1 MDEEKIYFLALSYNF
16 ELANNQNIGK
26 LYKKLKSFKK
36 IFYANEDKLK
46 VKKDWEKEYGNL
58 KKLNGDILLP
68 TDNKFPKILNNL
80 KEVCLGLFIF
90 KNNQTDILDNLNDD
104 RIIKIA
110 IVGTRKSS
118 SLGKQTAFNFSKQL
132 SELGVINISG
142 LAYGIDEYSHK
153 GALSIGAKN
162 IAVIGCGLDIILKD
176 TRKTLVE
183 KIISNNGLI
192 ISEYPLKAK
201 GLKHHFPLRNRII
214 AALSNGILIIEAP
227 LQSGALITARYGL
240 EYGKEI
246 FAIPD
251 SIYNKNYEG
260 CLRLI
265 QKGAKLVIDINDI
278 LKEFDF
284 IMPLKIKNLKL
295 SEKEKIII
303 EAIKQ
308 GKNTFN
314 DLNQNINLSIDEILS
329 LLTHLEIKG
338 VIHNSGGRFY
348 IQADY

>member
-16 ELANNQNIGK
+16 ELANNQDIGN
-26 LYKKLKSFKK
+26 LYRKLKSFKK
-36 IFYANEDKLK
+36 IFYLKENKLK
-46 VKKDWEKEYGNL
+46 AKKDWEKEYGNL
-58 KKLNGDILLP
+58 KKFGGDILLP
-68 TDNKFPKILNNL
+68 IEDKFPKILNNL

-90 KNNQTDILDNLNDD
+90 KNNQSDILTNLTDNSIL
-104 RIIKIA
+104 KIA

-132 SELGVINISG
+132 SEIGVINLSG

-153 GALSIGAKN
+153 GALSVNAKN

-176 TRKTLVE
+176 ARKTLAE
-183 KIISNNGLI
+183 RIIDNNGLI

-214 AALSNGILIIEAP
+214 AALSNGVLIIEAP
-227 LQSGALITARYGL
+227 IQSGALITARYGL

-246 FAIPD
+246 FAVPE

-284 IMPLKIKNLKL
+284 VMPLKIKNLKL
-295 SEKEKIII
+295 SDKEKIIV
-303 EAIKQ
+303 EAIKK

-338 VIHNSGGRFY
+338 VVLNVNGKFY
-348 IQADY
+348 IRA